1 MVNLSFFKV
10 SFLEKDVTR
19 REAVNKKIADPL
31 KFEEGQHSEQKL
43 DLIKE
48 SIVFVK
54 AINRKPLKLYYP
66 IHWSDQTYKEDI
78 CEPGNGITNLQQL
91 FKKHQAKNLKS
102 LTATSPF
109 VDKDALLPLIATHS
123 GQKVNL

>member
-66 IHWSDQTYKEDI
+66 IH
-78 CEPGNGITNLQQL
+78 
-91 FKKHQAKNLKS
+91 
-102 LTATSPF
+102 
-109 VDKDALLPLIATHS
+109 
-123 GQKVNL
+123 